1 MQTRRADDHG
11 QMDQGFPSPHAAAPG
26 RNGDLL
32 DLVGELIDA
41 HTDTV
46 QLITG
51 DEPTELAWLV
61 HCDYLRALQRLGR
74 ETLAHHAQRKP
85 TPPLGFALAAALT
98 TAVTRGWTAV
108 RVVLRSPTHAAH
120 TLPLRPLVQLLEEM
134 PV

>member
-1 MQTRRADDHG
+1 MDHG
-11 QMDQGFPSPHAAAPG
+11 SPSPHAAAPG
-26 RNGDLL
+26 RNSDLL

-51 DEPTELAWLV
+51 DESTELAWLA

-74 ETLAHHAQRKP
+74 ETLAHHDPRKP
-85 TPPLGFALAAALT
+85 TPPLGLALVAALT
-98 TAVTRGWTAV
+98 TAVTRGWTAA
-108 RVVLRSPTHAAH
+108 RVVLRDPTHAAH
-120 TLPLRPLVQLLEEM
+120 TLALRPLVQLLEEV